1 MKSRAYAAGAAVIGS
16 AAAAYILV
24 GRPRQLG
31 WGAADE
37 EAGAP
42 PAGDDL
48 IPAPDLV
55 ATRAITVHAPADQI
69 WPWIAQL
76 GQGRGGFY
84 SYDALGAVPLAA
96 RSGHQ
101 ERPDRAEG
109 KLRAKRLDPAAS
121 DRRICRLSYMT
132 GIPETCRPGR
142 SQGNQIA
149 RTPIATS
156 TIPAAWPS
164 GLP

>member
-1 MKSRAYAAGAAVIGS
+1 LKPGAGTGLAKS
-16 AAAAYILV
+16 
-24 GRPRQLG
+24 P
-31 WGAADE
+31 ADF
-37 EAGAP
+37 
-42 PAGDDL
+42 PAGSQSL
-48 IPAPDLV
+48 QRRHPAI
-55 ATRAITVHAPADQI
+55 ATADI
-69 WPWIAQL
+69 HPIC
-76 GQGRGGFY
+76 GRTGRNLAGPGF
-84 SYDALGAVPLAA
+84 AKPGAVPLAA